1 MPETISLETIVLAS
15 KKNVSCALGEEAA
28 ILDMRSGLYYG
39 LDPVGAHVWKLLAR
53 PRSVRD
59 LRAAIMEE
67 YEVESEKCESDLVA
81 LLEKLHAE
89 GLIEIRSE

>member
-1 MPETISLETIVLAS
+1 MPEAISLETIVVAS
-15 KKNVSCALGEEAA
+15 KANVSCALGEEAA

-53 PRSVRD
+53 PRTVRD
-59 LRAAIMEE
+59 LRAAILEE
-67 YEVESEKCESDLVA
+67 YEVESEKCEVDLVT
-81 LLEKLHAE
+81 LLEKLRAE